1 MSRFL
6 RMASN
11 NESGAKILSARDLSE
26 ILGQAHAARYRA
38 SERGPAD
45 EDFLAAFLQVLYKRK
60 WTVITFFVLVVSFV
74 AGVSLLLKPQYEA
87 VARIVFNRENTDP
100 LGFKD
105 VGRALPEDS
114 DYSVSLDTQVR
125 ILESDTLALQTIREL
140 HLDTNANFSDQAGA
154 HRGTLADAGS
164 SESTAVAKRREAL
177 LKTFHDAL
185 SVSKDKNTR
194 VIEIRYRNKDAM
206 LAAQIANAV
215 SRAYIEHNFK
225 MRFESTKQTSDWLA
239 QQLAELQNKVEVSQQ
254 KLVEYQKAHGI
265 LGLDEKQNVI
275 TARLDDLNRE
285 MTAAQTA
292 RIQSEASYRLTLSE
306 NPELVVKAEPDALI
320 EKLRNQEA
328 ALNLQYAQASTQLGP
343 SNPKMLELSN
353 QIKEVQAEQKAEVQ
367 KISARVKNRYT
378 EASVREKMIRAALE
392 KQKQEANQLNESAIE
407 YSLLKRDVDSN
418 RELYQGLLQ
427 KLKEA
432 GVSAGLRSSNIQIV
446 DVAQVPA
453 TPSEPKILRNLVAAV
468 FLGLLGGVAVAFIQ
482 ERFDHTVRSVHQVQ
496 FLSQLPYLG
505 MIPLGDPKALA
516 ASSKPALQGS
526 FTAALRQADPMKIVA
541 ISNPTSVQAESY
553 RAVLNSILLGPG
565 TAPQTILVT
574 SAVTQE
580 GKTTTSVNLAI
591 VLARQGKRVLLV
603 DGDLRKPSVERAL
616 GLEVRSGLSTLMK
629 NSLKGNGNG
638 NGNKTT
644 ATGAAIAAP
653 SAFPDPIISFPRIPN
668 LFVLPAGPCEPTQFE
683 LISSDLV
690 RDLIADWRERFDHI
704 IIDTPPVLL
713 ASDAVRLSV
722 QVDSVILVVRYGY
735 TPQDAV
741 RRAQES
747 LRLVNA
753 SVTGV
758 ILNGYDPE
766 AAEFSYYGKYAY
778 TYVDDG
784 PAQS

>member
-26 ILGQAHAARYRA
+26 ILGQARAARYRA

-60 WTVITFFVLVVSFV
+60 WSVITFFVLVVSFV

-105 VGRALPEDS
+105 MGRALPEDS

-125 ILESDTLALQTIREL
+125 ILESDTLALQAIREL
-140 HLDTNANFSDQAGA
+140 HLDTNANFSDQAAA
-154 HRGTLADAGS
+154 HRDTLADAGS

-194 VIEIRYRNKDAM
+194 VIEIRYRNKNAM

-285 MTAAQTA
+285 MTSAQA
-292 RIQSEASYRLTLSE
+292 SRIQSEASYRLTLSE

-328 ALNLQYAQASTQLGP
+328 TLKLQYAQASTQLGP

-353 QIKEVQAEQKAEVQ
+353 QIKEVQVEEKAEVD

-378 EASVREKMIRAALE
+378 EAAVREKMIRAALE

-418 RELYQGLLQ
+418 RELYVGLLQ

-453 TPSEPKILRNLVAAV
+453 TPSEPNVLRNIIAAM
-468 FLGLLGGVAVAFIQ
+468 FLGLLGGVTLAFIQ
-482 ERFDHTVRSVHQVQ
+482 EKFDHTVRSIHQVQ

-505 MIPLGDPKALA
+505 MIPLGDARALA
-516 ASSKPALQGS
+516 GPTAFGVGS
-526 FTAALRQADPMKIVA
+526 TLNGALRQADPMKIVA

-565 TAPQTILVT
+565 IPPQTILVT

-580 GKTTTSVNLAI
+580 GKTTTSVNLAA
-591 VLARQGKRVLLV
+591 VLARQGRRVLLV
-603 DGDLRKPSVERAL
+603 DADLRKPGVETAL
-616 GLEVRSGLSTLMK
+616 GLDVRAGLGSLM
-629 NSLKGNGNG
+629 NGNGNG
-638 NGNKTT
+638 NGNK
-644 ATGAAIAAP
+644 ATSKGAAEGAP
-653 SAFPDPIISFPRIPN
+653 SVPDPIIPFPRIPN

-683 LISSDLV
+683 LISSDRV
-690 RDLIADWRERFDHI
+690 RDLLSDWRERFDHI

-713 ASDAVRLSV
+713 VSDAVRLSV
-722 QVDSVILVVRYGY
+722 QADSVILVVRYVY
-735 TPQDAV
+735 TPEDAF

-747 LRLVNA
+747 LKLVNA

-758 ILNGYDPE
+758 ILNGFDPDS
-766 AAEFSYYGKYAY
+766 AEFSYYGKYAY
-778 TYVDDG
+778 TYVEDTV
-784 PAQS
+784 AKS

>member
-1 MSRFL
+1 MSRY
-6 RMASN
+6 
-11 NESGAKILSARDLSE
+11 AKIVNARDLSD
-26 ILGQAHAARYRA
+26 ILGPPRPVRSRG
-38 SERGPAD
+38 SEPQPPD
-45 EDFLAAFLQVLYKRK
+45 DDFLTSFLHVLNKRK
-60 WTVITFFVLVVSFV
+60 WTVIAFCVVVVSLV
-74 AGVSLLLKPQYEA
+74 GGVSLFLTPKYEA
-87 VARIVFNRENTDP
+87 VARIVFNRENADP

-105 VGRALPEDS
+105 MGGASSEDP
-114 DYSVSLDTQVR
+114 DYSVSLDTQVQ
-125 ILESDTLALQTIREL
+125 ILESDTLALQAIREL
-140 HLDTNANFSDQAGA
+140 HLDTNSNFSDQVSASGA
-154 HRGTLADAGS
+154 AS
-164 SESTAVAKRREAL
+164 SDSGGPESYLVVKKREAL
-177 LKTFHDAL
+177 IKNFHDAL
-185 SVSKDKNTR
+185 AVSKDKNTR
-194 VIEIRYRNKDAM
+194 VIEIRCLNKDPR

-215 SRAYIEHNFK
+215 SRGYIEHNFK
-225 MRFESTKQTSDWLA
+225 MRFESTMQTSDWLA
-239 QQLAELQNKVEVSQQ
+239 QQLTELQTKVQVSQQ

-320 EKLRNQEA
+320 EKLRNQES
-328 ALNLQYAQASTQLGP
+328 ALNLQYAQAATQLGP

-353 QIKEVQAEQKAEVQ
+353 QIKEVQGEQKAEVE
-367 KISARVKNRYT
+367 KISKRVKNRYS
-378 EASVREKMIRAALE
+378 EAAVREGMIRAALE

-418 RELYQGLLQ
+418 RQLYEGLLQ

-432 GVSAGLRSSNIQIV
+432 EVSAGLRSSNIQIV

-453 TPSEPKILRNLVAAV
+453 TPSEPKILRNMLAAM
-468 FLGLLGGVAVAFIQ
+468 FLGLFGGVTLAFLQ

-505 MIPLGDPKALA
+505 MIPLGDPKALGGPTKLA
-516 ASSKPALQGS
+516 VDSN
-526 FTAALRQADPMKIVA
+526 FTGTLRQTDPMKIVA

-553 RAVLNSILLGPG
+553 RAVLNSILLGSGAP
-565 TAPQTILVT
+565 PQTILVT

-603 DGDLRKPSVERAL
+603 DADLRKPSVEKAL
-616 GLEVRSGLSTLMK
+616 GLDVRFGLGTLI
-629 NSLKGNGNG
+629 NGNG
-638 NGNKTT
+638 NGNKT
-644 ATGAAIAAP
+644 AP
-653 SAFPDPIISFPRIPN
+653 SFPDPIVSFPRIPN
-668 LFVLPAGPCEPTQFE
+668 LFVLPAGPCAPTQFE
-683 LISSDLV
+683 LISSDMV
-690 RDLIADWRERFDHI
+690 RDLLADWRERFDHI
-704 IIDTPPVLL
+704 VIDTPPVLL

-722 QVDSVILVVRYGY
+722 QADSVILVVRYGY

-758 ILNGYDPE
+758 ILNGYDPD

-778 TYVDDG
+778 TYVDDT
-784 PAQS
+784 PAGS

>member
-1 MSRFL
+1 MSRY
-6 RMASN
+6 
-11 NESGAKILSARDLSE
+11 AKIVNARDLSD
-26 ILGQAHAARYRA
+26 ILGPPRPVRSRG
-38 SERGPAD
+38 SEPHPPD
-45 EDFLAAFLQVLYKRK
+45 DDFLTSFLHVLNKRK
-60 WTVITFFVLVVSFV
+60 WTVIAFCVVVVSLV
-74 AGVSLLLKPQYEA
+74 GGVSLFLTPKYEA
-87 VARIVFNRENTDP
+87 VARIVFNRENADP

-105 VGRALPEDS
+105 MGGASSEDP
-114 DYSVSLDTQVR
+114 DYSVSLDTQVQ
-125 ILESDTLALQTIREL
+125 ILESDTLALQAIREL
-140 HLDTNANFSDQAGA
+140 HLDTNSNFSDQVSASGA
-154 HRGTLADAGS
+154 AS
-164 SESTAVAKRREAL
+164 SDSGGPESYLGVKKREAL
-177 LKTFHDAL
+177 MKNFHDAL
-185 SVSKDKNTR
+185 AVSKDKNTR
-194 VIEIRYRNKDAM
+194 VIEIRYLNKDPR

-215 SRAYIEHNFK
+215 SRGYIEHNFK
-225 MRFESTKQTSDWLA
+225 MRFESTMQTSDWLA
-239 QQLAELQNKVEVSQQ
+239 QQLTELQTKVQVSQQ

-306 NPELVVKAEPDALI
+306 IPELVVKAEPDALI
-320 EKLRNQEA
+320 EKLRNQES
-328 ALNLQYAQASTQLGP
+328 ALNLQYAQAATQLGP

-353 QIKEVQAEQKAEVQ
+353 QIKEVQGEQKAEVE
-367 KISARVKNRYT
+367 KISKRVKNRYS
-378 EASVREKMIRAALE
+378 EAAVREGMIRAALE

-418 RELYQGLLQ
+418 RQLYEGLLQ

-432 GVSAGLRSSNIQIV
+432 EVSAGLRSSNIQIV

-453 TPSEPKILRNLVAAV
+453 TPSEPKILRNMLAAM
-468 FLGLLGGVAVAFIQ
+468 FLGLFGGVTLAFLQ

-505 MIPLGDPKALA
+505 MIPLGDPKALGGPTKLA
-516 ASSKPALQGS
+516 VESN
-526 FTAALRQADPMKIVA
+526 FTGTLRQTDPMKIVA

-553 RAVLNSILLGPG
+553 RAVLNSILLGSGAP
-565 TAPQTILVT
+565 PQTILVT

-603 DGDLRKPSVERAL
+603 DADLRKPSVEKAL
-616 GLEVRSGLSTLMK
+616 GLDVRFGLGTLI
-629 NSLKGNGNG
+629 NGNG
-638 NGNKTT
+638 NGNKT
-644 ATGAAIAAP
+644 AP
-653 SAFPDPIISFPRIPN
+653 SFPDPIVSFPRIPN
-668 LFVLPAGPCEPTQFE
+668 LFVLPAGPCAPTQFE
-683 LISSDLV
+683 LISSDMV
-690 RDLIADWRERFDHI
+690 RDLLADWRERFDHI
-704 IIDTPPVLL
+704 VIDTPPVLL

-722 QVDSVILVVRYGY
+722 QADSVILVVRYGY

-758 ILNGYDPE
+758 ILNGYDPD

-778 TYVDDG
+778 TYVDDT
-784 PAQS
+784 PAGS